1 MTFAIKNIDHVV
13 VCVSDLERAL
23 KFYTE
28 VLGMKI
34 IESRPSDDIPVEGAW
49 LSLPDGREVH
59 LLCRE
64 STPAP
69 GQHFAF
75 EVADLDGVVAEL
87 EGQGLKV
94 SAPNELGGIC
104 RQSFTKDPSGNML
117 EFNQR
122 L

>member
-1 MTFAIKNIDHVV
+1 MELNGVHHVSINIG
-13 VCVSDLERAL
+13 DLDENV

-75 EVADLDGVVAEL
+75 EVADLDVVVAEL